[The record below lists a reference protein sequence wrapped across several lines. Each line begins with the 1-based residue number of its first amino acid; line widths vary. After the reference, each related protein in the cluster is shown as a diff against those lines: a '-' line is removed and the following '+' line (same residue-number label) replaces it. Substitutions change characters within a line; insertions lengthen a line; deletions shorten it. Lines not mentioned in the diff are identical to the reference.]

1 MRTYLLLPL
10 LAAASLPATALAATS
25 KAPVPKLSASSS
37 HDSGSAVYGP
47 ELAFDG
53 VLATSWAEGKPGVGE
68 GEWIEV
74 DLGEDRA
81 IEVVSIW
88 GGAFDG
94 NESWQGRG
102 RAAEVTIS
110 GTGPDGDFKKSAEIG
125 DRYARKD
132 IRLGKTV
139 RTLRITLDAV
149 HKGTVFDSTHIAEV
163 AFDFHDPDV
172 SKPLIAA
179 AEELITK
186 EVARS
191 KTTRELPEAEPLA
204 LKDAYIACKDNVEYS
219 ANFKVI
225 EAVSITGWQWRVPLV
240 QKFVPL
246 GYRLAALQFEES
258 AIGYLVKLKDPNAI
272 GTLETA
278 AAGTQ
283 SADDREWLYLE
294 VKFLRAEQELR
305 RGLRATVPQWGSKGY
320 EKGAFMSRGEAM
332 SIDVD
337 SAGNIYVAD
346 IGNNRVQRFTPAG
359 SIERV
364 IGGERGIAQW
374 WFGDKNGDPY
384 ATASMPGTEVG
395 QFQQPYALAVGN
407 YDILAVIDVAL
418 RVQTFDAE
426 GNPKAQWTIDK
437 DWKPKARRGA
447 GTPIITWLD
456 DDFLF
461 IIKDEVL
468 TYSATGELKKR
479 YTLEGGDVQ
488 SAVISAGGKLIVR
501 HTGTRDLIEY
511 KPQDGFR
518 QGTWAK
524 QGVPDDGSE
533 DWDLCG
539 DADDNVYV
547 VTDAGSVHK
556 WNKRGKFLSTVM
568 AYENPRDLPRCAV
581 NGPIVYIVAKDEIV
595 RVEQAD

>member
-1 MRTYLLLPL
+1 MRTRLLLSL
-10 LAAASLPATALAATS
+10 LAAASLPASALAGS

-37 HDSGSAVYGP
+37 HDTGTSVHGP

-53 VLATSWAEGKPGVGE
+53 VLGTSWAEGQPGTGE

-74 DLGEDRA
+74 DLGEDREIA
-81 IEVVSIW
+81 VVSVW
-88 GGAFDG
+88 AGAFDG
-94 NESWQGRG
+94 KESWSGRG
-102 RAAEVTIS
+102 RAAEITVS
-110 GTGPDGDFKKSAEIG
+110 GTGPDGDFSKSVEVG

-132 IRLGKTV
+132 VRIGATV
-139 RTLRITLDAV
+139 RTLRITLGAV
-149 HKGTVFDSTHIAEV
+149 HKGSVFDSTHIAEV
-163 AFDFHDPDV
+163 AFDFPDPEV
-172 SKPLIAA
+172 WKPILELA
-179 AEELITK
+179 AESIDK

-191 KTTRELPEAEPLA
+191 KTTRDLPEQEPLA
-204 LKDAYIACKDNVEYS
+204 LKDAYLACKDNQEYS

-225 EAVSITGWQWRVPLV
+225 EAVAINGWQWRLPLA
-240 QKFVPL
+240 QKLVPL
-246 GYRLAALQFEES
+246 GYRRAALQFEEE
-258 AIGYLVKLKDPNAI
+258 AVGYLVKLKDPNAI
-272 GTLETA
+272 ATLETA

-283 SADDREWLYLE
+283 SRDDREWLYLE
-294 VKFLRAEQELR
+294 VKFLLAEQELR
-305 RGLRATVPQWGSKGY
+305 RGLRATVPQWGSEGF
-320 EKGAFMSRGEAM
+320 ETGAFKSRGEPM

-346 IGNNRVQRFTPAG
+346 IGNNRVQRFTAAG

-374 WFGDKNGDPY
+374 WFGDKNADPY
-384 ATASMPGTEVG
+384 ATASLPGTEIG

-407 YDILAVIDVAL
+407 YDILAVIDAAL

-426 GNPKAQWTIDK
+426 GNAKAQWTIDK

-468 TYSATGELKKR
+468 TYSADGELKKR

-488 SAVISAGGKLIVR
+488 GAVISAGGKLIVR

-524 QGVPDDGSE
+524 KGVPEDGSE
-533 DWDLCG
+533 DWDLCSDG
-539 DADDNVYV
+539 DDNLYV

-556 WNKRGKFLSTVM
+556 WNKRGKFISTIM
-568 AYENPRDLPRCAV
+568 AFENPRDMPRCAV
-581 NGPIVYIVAKDEIV
+581 NGPIIYIAAKNEIA